1 MKRTLLLTG
10 VGIVAV
16 AGVCAAFVH
25 STWPDESNHGY
36 SVEVSPRAPLS
47 TADCRA
53 EVTHQT
59 GYKHGGG
66 KLCAEGAGRAWF
78 DIRLRNVSDDLG
90 YPVCRVTALDDA
102 GDPLFD
108 QDVYLPMDFPSG
120 PPVIRGT
127 MIHFVWY
134 LGDPA
139 NDNSYVQH
147 ATWSP
152 PDIARYVATCHG
164 RPDSQVPI

>member
-10 VGIVAV
+10 IGILIVVGA
-16 AGVCAAFVH
+16 CAAFVH
-25 STWPDESNHGY
+25 STWPDQSNHGY
-36 SVEVSPRAPLS
+36 SVNVSPRAPLS

-53 EVTHQT
+53 EVAQQM
-59 GYKHGGG
+59 GLKHGGG

-102 GDPLFD
+102 GDPLFA

-120 PPVIRGT
+120 PPVIQGT
-127 MIHFVWY
+127 AIHVVWY
-134 LGDPA
+134 LPDAA
-139 NDNSYVQH
+139 NDNSYVEH
-147 ATWSP
+147 AAWSP
-152 PDIARYVATCHG
+152 SDIDRYNATCHV
-164 RPDSQVPI
+164 RHESQVPI